1 MLAVCLSLQSVPTQA
16 TCEYHLV
23 RSEHLSNSDSGV
35 SLYFRPAETQ
45 LELYFTLLWIALLCR
60 ICNCVFAMCITTLVL
75 AFTTAPEAD
84 KISSGVQ
91 GHTALDF
98 AYVNA
103 DGTEGQAVIEGKTVS
118 T

>member
-1 MLAVCLSLQSVPTQA
+1 MQCMYD
-16 TCEYHLV
+16 C
-23 RSEHLSNSDSGV
+23 
-35 SLYFRPAETQ
+35 
-45 LELYFTLLWIALLCR
+45 
-60 ICNCVFAMCITTLVL
+60 
-75 AFTTAPEAD
+75 TTAPEAD

-118 T
+118 TRIHCS